1 MRERTSCVKL
11 VFLIGLRALH
21 ATQRPRWTRVVR
33 SYFACPPSTSQGS
46 PAWVP
51 QLNTVPSV
59 PHAAPQT
66 ARHPAGPSRRGGR
79 GRRGGK
85 RGGLPLVRREDPM
98 QLYYY
103 YPGVGEQVSRRPSGC
118 SVVMTL
124 LRLPGLAPR
133 LEYRLEIAACSA
145 PILVPSRMRRA
156 ARPADSPPRLH
167 HIGRRALRLATS
179 PPPVQGRRRARQ
191 SRRRRTGAAG
201 GRHALRGGCR
211 CVCRGATS
219 HLPGAVPWISSCR
232 CKIVLSTAWR

>member
-1 MRERTSCVKL
+1 MDARCSLLLCVPPKYKPRL
-11 VFLIGLRALH
+11 SGMGASAQH
-21 ATQRPRWTRVVR
+21 RPV
-33 SYFACPPSTSQGS
+33 CPPRSAPDGS
-46 PAWVP
+46 ASGRA
-51 QLNTVPSV
+51 VPSWGSG
-59 PHAAPQT
+59 AT
-66 ARHPAGPSRRGGR
+66 RRE
-79 GRRGGK
+79 GK
-85 RGGLPLVRREDPM
+85 RGGWR
-98 QLYYY
+98 
-103 YPGVGEQVSRRPSGC
+103 PGVGEQVSRRPSGC